1 MFQTYLDGLKE
12 DNEMSVDFVIFSN
25 KKREAQVKVSVI
37 GVRKI
42 VIPIKQIM
50 DPLPESL
57 KTMNLEF
64 QFPEEYANPADN
76 STMTK
81 WYKLQDLLEKKV
93 AKLLNNDE
101 DVGSSSLLDFMG
113 KQKFPFGASFRWETG
128 RSNDIVALCL
138 NYIPID
144 TEWLNNSK
152 LEFDAHVNLATIPPS
167 PPVELYKSKFPD
179 ALVPLPIV
187 VTLEEG
193 TKQFA
198 QFLSENPEFVKD
210 AIFEAGAN
218 LRDMEELK
226 RPLADVKLI
235 YNVLATAKPTKQ
247 SKKMLRLDPL
257 LQPESGIGI
266 HCKF

>member
-101 DVGSSSLLDFMG
+101 DVGSRCSSALTD
-113 KQKFPFGASFRWETG
+113 SCHTG
-128 RSNDIVALCL
+128 GGHKTIRA
-138 NYIPID
+138 IP
-144 TEWLNNSK
+144 
-152 LEFDAHVNLATIPPS
+152 
-167 PPVELYKSKFPD
+167 
-179 ALVPLPIV
+179 
-187 VTLEEG
+187 
-193 TKQFA
+193 
-198 QFLSENPEFVKD
+198 
-210 AIFEAGAN
+210 
-218 LRDMEELK
+218 LR
-226 RPLADVKLI
+226 
-235 YNVLATAKPTKQ
+235 
-247 SKKMLRLDPL
+247 
-257 LQPESGIGI
+257 ESRIR
-266 HCKF
+266 

>member
-1 MFQTYLDGLKE
+1 VPSDLTVYSKKMFQTYLDGLKE

-101 DVGSSSLLDFMG
+101 DVGS
-113 KQKFPFGASFRWETG
+113 
-128 RSNDIVALCL
+128 
-138 NYIPID
+138 
-144 TEWLNNSK
+144 
-152 LEFDAHVNLATIPPS
+152 
-167 PPVELYKSKFPD
+167 D

-210 AIFEAGAN
+210 AIFEAGTN
-218 LRDMEELK
+218 LRDMEKLK